1 MECKS
6 CEDVNAVEGV
16 AETTEQ
22 NFGTK
27 KRGKQRRGISL
38 YCIYS
43 SENLTSFFVE
53 DVSGSGSISRDGR
66 PWDDGIILVIL
77 EKRRGAKE
85 VRLSVR
91 RMAED
96 RLVEVDV
103 DTFVKDGVLDVR
115 AVCSDGNFFI
125 AGLGGGMLAR
135 ERWAGLVAGFVGPS
149 GDIDRPRPL
158 ADLRC
163 GVRDRCRPIDICS
176 TVGTRPGR
184 SS

>member
-1 MECKS
+1 M
-6 CEDVNAVEGV
+6 NAVERV

-22 NFGTK
+22 NGTK

-43 SENLTSFFVE
+43 SENLTSFFV
-53 DVSGSGSISRDGR
+53 DVSGSGSISRDDR

-91 RMAED
+91 RKAED

-115 AVCSDGNFFI
+115 AVCSDGTFFI

-135 ERWAGLVAGFVGPS
+135 ERWAGFVAGFVGPS
-149 GDIDRPRPL
+149 GDIDRPLPL